1 LCRRARRRRAED
13 AVPLLEV
20 RDLSKHFFRLSA
32 LHRVSLRV
40 EPGDL
45 LGLIGPNGSGKTTLF
60 NCATGVLRPSG
71 GQVLF
76 KGEDITGLTADAVYR
91 RGIART
97 FQLIQLFPEM
107 TVLENL
113 LMAAQERTGTL
124 FGRLLRRE
132 EVAETDRAM
141 KLIEYLGIGAVKDNP
156 AANLSYGQQK
166 LLDFGMAL
174 MPEPEVIL
182 LDEPLAGVNPTMIK
196 SLVGHILDLNARGHT
211 FVVIEHNMEV
221 VMSLCRRIVVLSQ
234 GEQIAE
240 GTPAEVADDPAVLDA
255 YFGR

>member
-1 LCRRARRRRAED
+1 MSFMEIRQ
-13 AVPLLEV
+13 
-20 RDLSKHFFRLSA
+20 LSKNFYHLSA
-32 LHRVSLRV
+32 LSLVSLSV
-40 EPGDL
+40 EPGEL

-60 NCATGVLRPSG
+60 NCVTGVLRPSRG
-71 GQVLF
+71 HVF
-76 KGEDITGLTADAVYR
+76 YKGEDITRLSADAVYH
-91 RGIART
+91 RGISRT

-124 FGRLLRRE
+124 FSRLFRRDETE
-132 EVAETDRAM
+132 EMDRAL
-141 KLIEYLGIGAVKDNP
+141 KLVEYLGLSGVKDNL

-174 MPEPEVIL
+174 MPTPQLIL
-182 LDEPLAGVNPTMIK
+182 LDEPMAGVNPTMIK
-196 SLVGHILDLNARGHT
+196 ALVTHIQDLNAQGYT

-234 GEQIAE
+234 GEKIAE
-240 GTPAEVADDPAVLDA
+240 GTPAEIHDNPAVMDA
-255 YFGR
+255 YFGT